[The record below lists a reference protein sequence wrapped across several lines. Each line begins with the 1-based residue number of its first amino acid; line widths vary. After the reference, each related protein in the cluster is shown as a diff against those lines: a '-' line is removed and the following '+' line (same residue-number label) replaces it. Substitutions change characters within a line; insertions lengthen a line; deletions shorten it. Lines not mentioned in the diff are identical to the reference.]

1 MDAISRQLS
10 AISQTLKTNYQA
22 EQWQLK
28 AISGIFNCWLDN
40 ILLFFIRPCISAAL
54 HSSITIS

>member
-10 AISQTLKTNYQA
+10 AISQTLKTKYQA

-28 AISGIFNCWLDN
+28 AISGNLIAGW
-40 ILLFFIRPCISAAL
+40 
-54 HSSITIS
+54 TISSCSSFDRSSPLS